1 MKDINNLVVDINQV
15 LDGMGGWDE
24 AINREFQD
32 NIGNTMM
39 RRLGNRASENP
50 LARGGL
56 RMSNLGQ
63 PCTRKLWYSINLPA
77 GSGEQLT
84 ASTKFKFL
92 YGDILEDV
100 VVSLAKAAGHEVTGE
115 QDRMEID
122 GIVGHRDCVID
133 GMTVDVKTAS
143 PFAFTKFA
151 NHELRGEGKDVF
163 GYIEQLS
170 SYVFAASADPL
181 VTDKEQGAFLAVDK
195 VSGKLCLDVYDFT
208 EEITNKMDNVNRV
221 RTDVNGDEPPT
232 RAFEP
237 VPDGAAGNMKLPVNC
252 SYCDHKKSCHPE
264 VRTFLYSGGPR
275 FLTEVAKLPMNKY
288 GPIREVT

>member
-1 MKDINNLVVDINQV
+1 
-15 LDGMGGWDE
+15 
-24 AINREFQD
+24 
-32 NIGNTMM
+32 
-39 RRLGNRASENP
+39 
-50 LARGGL
+50 
-56 RMSNLGQ
+56 MSNLGQ
-63 PCTRKLWYSINLPA
+63 PCTRKLWYSCNLPA
-77 GSGEQLT
+77 GSGEALT
-84 ASTKFKFL
+84 PSTKFKFL

-100 VVSLAKAAGHEVTGE
+100 VISLAKAAGHEVTGE
-115 QDRMEID
+115 QTRMEID
-122 GIVGHRDCVID
+122 GIIGHRDCVID

-143 PFAFTKFA
+143 PYAFDKFA
-151 NHELRGEGKDVF
+151 RHELRKEGKDAF

-170 SYVFAASADPL
+170 SYVYAAKDDPL
-181 VTDKEQGAFLAVDK
+181 VTNKTEGAFLAIDK

-208 EEITNKMDNVNRV
+208 SELASKMDNVNRV

-275 FLTEVAKLPMNKY
+275 FLTEVVKVPFNKY
-288 GPIREVT
+288 GPIKEVK